1 MQQQHAFGKDHV
13 GHSQFY
19 MIRAVIAMA
28 HADGVVCSDEREH
41 VEKLIKKMPF
51 NEEQKATLRADLD
64 EQQNV
69 SHLLAN
75 INDPKYRG
83 QVVYFARIL
92 AHKDGELH
100 PNEEALLKRMH
111 LTVTDGLDMDAIR
124 EDVRSYVGTKMVEHE
139 ASIDAQRPDNGLFG
153 MVDRFLV
160 WAGID
165 LMDE

>member
-1 MQQQHAFGKDHV
+1 MQQQAFGQDHV

-28 HADGVVCSDEREH
+28 HADGVVCGDERAH
-41 VEKLIKKMPF
+41 VEGLIKRMPF
-51 NEEQKATLRADLD
+51 NEEQKATLRDDLD
-64 EQQNV
+64 EKQNV

-75 INDPKYRG
+75 INEPKYRG
-83 QVVYFARIL
+83 QVVYFTRLL

-100 PNEEALLKRMH
+100 PNEEALLERMK
-111 LTVTDGLDMDAIR
+111 LTVTEGLDIDAIR
-124 EDVRSYVGTKMVEHE
+124 ADVRGYVAGDMAKHQTD
-139 ASIDAQRPDNGLFG
+139 IDAQRPDTGLFG
-153 MVDRFLV
+153 LIDRFLV

>member
-1 MQQQHAFGKDHV
+1 MQQHAFGQDHV
-13 GHSQFY
+13 GNSQFY
-19 MIRAVIAMA
+19 MVRCVIAMA
-28 HADGVVCSDEREH
+28 HADGAVCDAEREH
-41 VEKLIKKMPF
+41 VENMIKRMPF
-51 NEEQKATLRADLD
+51 NNEQKTVLRKDLE

-69 SHLLAN
+69 SSLLAH

-83 QVVYFARIL
+83 QVVYFARLL

-124 EDVRSYVGTKMVEHE
+124 GDVRTYVAGDMAKHQTD
-139 ASIDAQRPDNGLFG
+139 IDAQRPDSGLFG
-153 MVDRFLV
+153 LFDRFMV
-160 WAGID
+160 WCGID